1 MWTYL
6 KYKLVTLIIKCLPL
20 MIKFV
25 DVHQVISELLLGFF
39 REKSI
44 LVLGNYNF
52 NSSEYN
58 GKLEGPTSIFT
69 LLTISRQGKIFVL
82 WWATE
87 SKVIIKD
94 HFLLI
99 IKKKF
104 PNHAN
109 ILVYWVIT
117 ISLKMFDKII
127 RSNMGTDREKIINWA
142 YFKGV

>member
-1 MWTYL
+1 
-6 KYKLVTLIIKCLPL
+6 

-82 WWATE
+82 W
-87 SKVIIKD
+87 
-94 HFLLI
+94 
-99 IKKKF
+99 
-104 PNHAN
+104 
-109 ILVYWVIT
+109 
-117 ISLKMFDKII
+117 
-127 RSNMGTDREKIINWA
+127 
-142 YFKGV
+142 